1 MARQSRLESPVSAMQ
16 AIGAI
21 PVLLTRP
28 APQSR
33 RFATQ
38 LAQRFGPRVVPLISP
53 LMATQFLEPALPD
66 GRPGGLIF
74 TSQTG
79 VEAAIR
85 MRGRLAERLRGVG
98 ESTALRAYCVG
109 ARTAEAARAAGFEA
123 VSAAGDA
130 DALVDMILRA
140 CQGPSEPARGA
151 WSERPPETIKACK
164 TALWHLHGEET
175 RGDVAS
181 RLRQAGIDVCSAVV
195 YRQVPQALD
204 QAAKAVLATGAPVI
218 VPLFSP
224 RSAALFSQT
233 LPPDRAAL
241 WVVAISPATAGALA
255 GFVPQ
260 RLQIARSPEAP
271 AMLDAMAG
279 WLGDDPRNDTAMT

>member
-1 MARQSRLESPVSAMQ
+1 MQ

-33 RFATQ
+33 RFASQ
-38 LAQRFGPRVVPLISP
+38 LAQRFGPRVAPLISP
-53 LMATQFLEPALPD
+53 LMATQFLEAALPD
-66 GRPGGLIF
+66 GCPGGLIF

-85 MRGRLAERLRGVG
+85 MRGRLAERLRGAG
-98 ESTALRAYCVG
+98 AGPALRAYCVG
-109 ARTAEAARAAGFEA
+109 ARTAEAARTAGFEA

-140 CQGPSEPARGA
+140 CQGPSEYPR
-151 WSERPPETIKACK
+151 SDLSRCPPEAIKVCQAP
-164 TALWHLHGEET
+164 LWHLHGEET

-181 RLRQAGIDVCSAVV
+181 RLRQAGIDVRAAVV
-195 YRQVPQALD
+195 YRQLSQALD
-204 QAAKAVLATGAPVI
+204 DAAKAVLASGAPVI

-241 WVVAISPATAGALA
+241 WVVAISQATADALG
-255 GFVPQ
+255 GFIPQ
-260 RLQIARSPEAP
+260 RLQIARSPEAA